1 MVSYQKQ
8 HLSSSYMPKLVL
20 SLKTQGQLYSLP
32 FGKDG
37 RPPAASKGGKCSWK
51 QAEEIKNPLRDG
63 QWVLL
68 TLFLSETHYKEY
80 FSDDMFNVRD
90 WHYKN

>member
-1 MVSYQKQ
+1 
-8 HLSSSYMPKLVL
+8 MPKLVL

-37 RPPAASKGGKCSWK
+37 RPTAASKGGKCSWK

-63 QWVLL
+63 Q
-68 TLFLSETHYKEY
+68 
-80 FSDDMFNVRD
+80 
-90 WHYKN
+90 